1 MLAKSRLM
9 GVVSSWESLIII
21 GWDKEP
27 LVWMVEV
34 IEVRPVVEGRA
45 MIDVR
50 NRRTGVGCSGNEAC
64 WLSWLMA

>member
-1 MLAKSRLM
+1 MAKSRLM
-9 GVVSSWESLIII
+9 GVVSSGESLIII

-34 IEVRPVVEGRA
+34 IEVRPVVGGRA
-45 MIDVR
+45 LIDVR
-50 NRRTGVGCSGNEAC
+50 NRRTGVGYSGNEAC